1 MIITTSIALVL
12 VGLFTDFH
20 AIPRLLRSLPQVTD
34 WRLLR
39 PIYYFLWGLAFLLA
53 ADSIGLVLTWIAD
66 GFPGVSWDA
75 PLLGMA
81 AYLAWCVRPPVALT
95 RRIEGLRAM
104 EHAVEDRPDWAKGG
118 K

>member
-34 WRLLR
+34 WRRLR
-39 PIYYFLWGLAFLLA
+39 PIYYFLWGLVFLLA

-66 GFPGVSWDA
+66 GLPPVSWA
-75 PLLGMA
+75 TALMGVA
-81 AYLAWCVRPPVALT
+81 AYLAWCVRPPKRLT
-95 RRIEGLRAM
+95 LRIEGLRAM
-104 EHAVEDRPDWAKGG
+104 EHAVEDRPDWANKRG
-118 K
+118 